1 MDRYPNE
8 FDGNSRAAAGISF
21 SIFKL
26 PPSVPFANLSQAKLV
41 RYGETR
47 HLDYYL
53 SSVPQL
59 YCPSVNRLA
68 F

>member
-47 HLDYYL
+47 HL
-53 SSVPQL
+53 
-59 YCPSVNRLA
+59 
-68 F
+68 